1 MAEEIWKDIK
11 GYEGLYQVS
20 NKGRVKS
27 LKRKGV
33 GSDRILPGRP
43 AGESGS
49 NRALWR
55 LVGLTKNLKGEARKM
70 HHLVAEAFIPNP
82 DNCTNVRHL
91 NDDPDDN
98 RPENLEWYI
107 AQGEDSKVSKLTEK
121 EVLNIRSKYEAGGY
135 TYKELGEEYGVTPTS
150 IWSVVKRRHW
160 KHI

>member
-70 HHLVAEAFIPNP
+70 HHLVAEHFIPNP

-91 NDDPDDN
+91 NNDPDDN
-98 RPENLEWYI
+98 RSENLEWYK
-107 AQGEDSKVSKLTEK
+107 AQGEDSEVSKLTEK
-121 EVLNIRSKYEAGGY
+121 EVLNIRSKYKTGGY
-135 TYKELGEEYGVTPTS
+135 SYKDLGKEYGVHYGT
-150 IWSVVKRRHW
+150 IACVVKRETW